1 MHHTLAELLKAS
13 GEQRTRSWLPELR
26 KSAAAIWS
34 SSLTKW
40 SHYLFGLKPKRKVY
54 SNRSI
59 QREDPKKNE
68 TQILSSE
75 KNLIVM
81 NSKEMKIHGRLF
93 IYIYNNTH
101 LSTSPES
108 SQRSPY

>member
-54 SNRSI
+54 SNRSFQREI
-59 QREDPKKNE
+59 QRKMKHKFYHPKNV
-68 TQILSSE
+68 
-75 KNLIVM
+75 IVM

>member
-54 SNRSI
+54 SNRSF
-59 QREDPKKNE
+59 QRENPKKNE

-75 KNLIVM
+75 KC
-81 NSKEMKIHGRLF
+81 NSDEFERDKNSWEI
-93 IYIYNNTH
+93 IYIYI
-101 LSTSPES
+101 
-108 SQRSPY
+108 